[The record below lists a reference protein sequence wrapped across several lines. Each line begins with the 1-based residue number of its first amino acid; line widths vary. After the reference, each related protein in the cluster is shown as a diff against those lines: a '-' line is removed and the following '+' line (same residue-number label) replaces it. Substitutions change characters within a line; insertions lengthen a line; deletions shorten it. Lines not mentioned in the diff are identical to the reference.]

1 MRFLHHLYM
10 WRHLIGLGFDW
21 NVTSL
26 NEFGL
31 QGRESYVMDGPWE
44 ENEAECSNVDRK
56 LQFSAVLQA
65 TPPMEEDLNKTKS
78 TPAGNRQVQKGM
90 KLTCITP
97 MAEKNEI
104 LQNGSYTYNNRP
116 MVLWNWAKDFRF
128 KDEMLR
134 FMPLW
139 VVLPG
144 LPIYYWV
151 EENLNRIASYI
162 GKPICADR
170 LTAEVERILYAWML
184 IEVDITQEL
193 LEEIYIEKHDG
204 TIHTQAIEFEWAPE
218 FYQDYMHMG
227 HTTGKCK
234 EVTKEEEPPKVMTR
248 PKA

>member
-10 WRHLIGLGFDW
+10 WRHLIGLEFDW
-21 NVTSL
+21 NATSL

-31 QGRESYVMDGPWE
+31 QGEVLQE
-44 ENEAECSNVDRK
+44 ENEAECSNVDQK

-78 TPAGNRQVQKGM
+78 TPAGNRQVQK
-90 KLTCITP
+90 
-97 MAEKNEI
+97 
-104 LQNGSYTYNNRP
+104 
-116 MVLWNWAKDFRF
+116 
-128 KDEMLR
+128 DEMLR

-151 EENLNRIASYI
+151 EDNLNRIASYI

-193 LEEIYIEKHDG
+193 PEEIYIEKHDG
-204 TIHTQAIEFEWAPE
+204 TIHTQAIEFEWAP
-218 FYQDYMHMG
+218 
-227 HTTGKCK
+227 
-234 EVTKEEEPPKVMTR
+234 
-248 PKA
+248 